1 MSNLLEA
8 RGVEVAYGN
17 VRAVQ
22 RFDLILGEDEAVAIV
37 GPNGA
42 GKTSAIHG
50 LLGLAPVTSGKVG
63 FAGHDLAGMPVYERA
78 RLGISLVPAGRWL
91 FPSLSVQQNIELGRS
106 MRADSLTDDEV
117 YAHFPDLEG
126 RKTLIAGSLSGGQ
139 QQMLALARALVA
151 KPKLLILDEPSL
163 GLAPII
169 VEGLYDKLAD
179 LRTRGTAIVVVEER
193 TQFALELCDRYIAM
207 SGGRI
212 VSSAKTG
219 SEDEADVIA
228 RSYLGGDLA

>member
-8 RGVEVAYGN
+8 HQVEVAYGN

-22 RFDLILGEDEAVAIV
+22 RLDLILRDDEALAIV

-50 LLGLAPVTSGKVG
+50 LLGLAPVISGRVE
-63 FAGHDLAGMPVYERA
+63 FAGRDLSGLPVHERA

-91 FPSLSVQQNIELGRS
+91 FSSLTVQQNIALGRS
-106 MRADSLTDDEV
+106 TCPDALTDAEV
-117 YAHFPDLEG
+117 YASFPELEG
-126 RKTLIAGSLSGGQ
+126 RKSVNAGSLSGGQ

-151 KPKLLILDEPSL
+151 NPRLLILDEPSL

-169 VEGLYDKLAD
+169 VERLYAKLAE
-179 LRTRGTAIVVVEER
+179 LRSSGTAIILVEER
-193 TQFALELCDRYIAM
+193 TQFALELCDRYMAM
-207 SGGRI
+207 SGGRV
-212 VSSAKTG
+212 VSSAETG
-219 SEDEADVIA
+219 SADEADVIA